1 MTQPSHPHPSSS
13 SHSPL
18 RAAGPGRPSSE
29 NQGGQAGRPAQSGRP
44 EAKLVDALRTSLK
57 ETERLREHNRK
68 LTSASREPLAIV
80 GMSCR
85 YPGGVRSPED
95 LWRLVSAGGDA
106 ISEFPEDRGW
116 DIEALYDPDPEHDGT
131 SYTRH
136 GGFLHDASDF
146 DAGFFGVAPRDAR
159 AIDPQQRLLLEASWE
174 ALEHARMDPSA
185 LRGSRTGV
193 FAGVMYHDYINSYGS
208 GSVVSGRVAYT
219 LGFEGPAV
227 TVDTACSSSL
237 VALHLAGQ
245 ALRNGECSLALASGV
260 TVMST
265 PGTFVDF
272 SRQRGLARDGR
283 CKSFAEAADGT
294 GFSEGVGVLV
304 VERLSDAR
312 RNGHRVLA
320 VVRGSAV
327 NQDGASNGLTAP
339 NGPSQQRVIRAAL
352 ANAQLSSDQV
362 DVVEAHG
369 TGTVLG
375 DPIEAQALLATYGR
389 DRVEGRPLWLGSVKS
404 NLGHTQAAAG
414 VAGIIKMVMAMRHG
428 VLPRTLHVDAPSSKV
443 DWSAGGVELLRESRP
458 WEGGRLKRAAVSSFG
473 ISGTNAHVI
482 IEQAPQTPPASALAE
497 PVVSTD
503 SRPTDVPVLWPVSGA
518 SAEGL
523 RAQAASL
530 LGLLERADAP
540 GLADV
545 GLALATTR
553 AQLEHRA
560 VISGSDRT
568 ELAAGL
574 RALTDD
580 ASTAGLVRAVART
593 GGKTAFLFTGQ
604 GAQRAGMGRELYDA
618 FPVFAQALDEIC
630 GHLDA
635 HLQRPLKD
643 MMFAEEGA
651 EEDGSADDGST
662 EGTSLDRTPFDR
674 TPLDRTEYAQ
684 PALFA
689 VETALF
695 RLVESWGVRPD
706 MVAGHS
712 IGEITAAHVAGV
724 LSLADACAL
733 VAARGRLMQALPDG
747 GVMAALQATEEEVRA
762 LLDGAQDAAIAAVN
776 GPRATV
782 VSGARNTVHT
792 IVESLRAQGRKTS
805 FLKVSHAF
813 HSPLMDPML
822 DDFRTAASALTYT
835 EPRIPLV
842 SNVSGRTAA
851 PGELTSPG
859 YWVGH
864 AREAVRFTDAVRT
877 LLARGVTRF
886 VEIGPD
892 GVLSGMVQGCL
903 DPGEAERVTV
913 VPTMRK
919 KRDEARAVLTGLGQL
934 YAGGAVVDW
943 QGLYAGSG
951 AREVD
956 LPTYA
961 FQRRRYWIDSPALF
975 GAAVTD
981 GLEAPAAP
989 ERSDAAARE
998 RLHARLAGLLEEEQE
1013 KLLTEVVVEHAA
1025 AVLGH
1030 LSAADVDPERGFLEA
1045 GVDSLSATEL
1055 RKSLSRST
1063 GLELHAAAVFDHG
1076 SPVRLAAY
1084 LRAELA
1090 SLLSAQA
1097 SGSPAPALA
1106 TSHLSTQGE
1115 TLSGLFRAAVREGK
1129 MAAGTALLNAV
1140 ADLRPSFRT
1149 AAELPVVGE
1158 PVTLARG
1165 PRGPALICFPS
1176 PMALAGAQQYARLA
1190 AHFRDVRDV
1199 HVVTSPGFVDG
1210 ESLPASVDAVV
1221 DHFTRSVRKLAGDEP
1236 YVLVG
1241 YSSGGQFAH
1250 ATASRLEREGP
1261 TPAAIVLLDTYLPA
1275 AKDQD
1280 QDAADTDGLW
1290 AQMLAGMLERED
1302 AFGAFT
1308 ATRLSAMG
1316 RYSSL
1321 ITRCAPQPV
1330 AVPLLF
1336 VRPTESFAGRTDG
1349 GGASE
1354 RPGEDADWRASWPA
1368 EHTLREVP
1376 GNHFTL
1382 LESSAGATAEA
1393 VEKWVAARTD
1403 G

>member
-13 SHSPL
+13 SHGSI
-18 RAAGPGRPSSE
+18 RAAGSGRPSSE

-68 LTSASREPLAIV
+68 LTSALREPLAIV

-131 SYTRH
+131 SYARH
-136 GGFLHDASDF
+136 GGFLHDAADF

-272 SRQRGLARDGR
+272 SRQRGLAGDGR

-428 VLPRTLHVDAPSSKV
+428 VLPKTLHVDAPSSKV
-443 DWSAGGVELLRESRP
+443 DWSAGGVELLRESRR

-482 IEQAPQTPPASALAE
+482 IEQAPQTPPASAPAE
-497 PVVSTD
+497 PVVGTESW
-503 SRPTDVPVLWPVSGA
+503 PTDVPVLWPVSGA

-540 GLADV
+540 DLADV

-560 VISGSDRT
+560 VITGSDRT

-618 FPVFAQALDEIC
+618 FPVFAQALDEAC

-651 EEDGSADDGST
+651 EDDAST
-662 EGTSLDRTPFDR
+662 ESTPLDR

-695 RLVESWGVRPD
+695 RLIESWGVRPD

-724 LSLADACAL
+724 LSLPDACAL

-792 IVESLRAQGRKTS
+792 IVETLRSQGRKTS

-813 HSPLMDPML
+813 HSPLMAPML

-851 PGELTSPG
+851 PGELTSPD

-975 GAAVTD
+975 GGAVTD
-981 GLEAPAAP
+981 GLETPAAP

-998 RLHARLAGLLEEEQE
+998 RLHARLAGLPEEEQE

-1165 PRGPALICFPS
+1165 PHGPALICFPS

-1236 YVLVG
+1236 YILVG

-1330 AVPLLF
+1330 AAPLLF

-1349 GGASE
+1349 EGASE